1 MIKETAKLKTVT
13 IASERERSMR
23 QQFIELYQQ
32 CPIPE
37 NEILRNLGLFI
48 NRQSLSRMLYM
59 TELYRKIINVHG
71 VVMEFGTRWGHNL
84 ALFSS
89 LRGIYE
95 PYNFTRK
102 IVAFDTFEG
111 FAGFSAED
119 GKARELGAGG
129 FGVTAGYEK
138 YLEQVLEYHEQ
149 ESPLSHIRRFHL
161 EKGDAPE
168 MLERYLGQ
176 HPETI
181 IALAYFD
188 MDLYEPTKKCLEL
201 VLKHVT
207 RGSLLGFDELNFDAW
222 PGETIAVSEVLGL
235 AKYKITRSPL
245 EPTSS
250 YVVIE

>member
-1 MIKETAKLKTVT
+1 
-13 IASERERSMR
+13 
-23 QQFIELYQQ
+23 
-32 CPIPE
+32 
-37 NEILRNLGLFI
+37 
-48 NRQSLSRMLYM
+48 MLYM
-59 TELYRKIINVHG
+59 AELYRKVISVHG
-71 VVMEFGTRWGHNL
+71 VVMDFGTRWGHNL

-95 PYNFTRK
+95 PYNFTRT

-111 FAGFSAED
+111 FVRFTSED
-119 GKARELGAGG
+119 GKAKELGAGG

-138 YLEQVLEYHEQ
+138 YLQRVLEYHEQ
-149 ESPLSHIRRFHL
+149 ESPLSHIRRFQL
-161 EKGDAPE
+161 IKGDAPE
-168 MLERYLGQ
+168 MLERYLRE

-188 MDLYEPTKKCLEL
+188 MDLYKPTKKCLEQ
-201 VLKHVT
+201 VLKHIT
-207 RGSLLGFDELNFDAW
+207 RGSVLGFDELNFDVW

>member
-1 MIKETAKLKTVT
+1 MIQDTANLKTVT
-13 IASERERSMR
+13 IASDREKSVR
-23 QQFIELYQQ
+23 QRFIEIYQQ

-59 TELYRKIINVHG
+59 TELYRKIIDVHG
-71 VVMEFGTRWGHNL
+71 VVLEFGTRWGQNP

-111 FAGFSAED
+111 FIRSASED
-119 GKARELGAGG
+119 GKGQKLGTGG
-129 FGVTAGYEK
+129 FAVTAGYEK

-149 ESPLSHIRRFHL
+149 ESPLSHIRRFQVV
-161 EKGDAPE
+161 KGDAPE
-168 MLERYLGQ
+168 MLERYLTE

-188 MDLYEPTKKCLEL
+188 MDLYEPTKKCLEK
-201 VLKHVT
+201 VMKRVT
-207 RGSLLGFDELNFDAW
+207 RGSVLGFDELNFDAW

-235 AKYKITRSPL
+235 AKYKIVRSPL

>member
-1 MIKETAKLKTVT
+1 MIQDVANIKTVT
-13 IASERERSMR
+13 IASEREKGAR
-23 QQFIELYQQ
+23 QQFVELFNQ

-37 NEILRNLGLFI
+37 NELLRNLGLFI

-59 TELYRKIINVHG
+59 AELYRKVIDVHG

-111 FAGFSAED
+111 FVRFTSED
-119 GKARELGAGG
+119 GKAQELGAGG
-129 FGVTAGYEK
+129 FGVTAAYEK
-138 YLEQVLEYHEQ
+138 YLAQVLEYHEQ
-149 ESPLSHIRRFHL
+149 ESPLSHIRRFQL
-161 EKGDAPE
+161 VKGNAPE
-168 MLERYLGQ
+168 MLERYLRE

-201 VLKHVT
+201 VVKHVT
-207 RGSLLGFDELNFDAW
+207 RGSVLGFDELNFDVW

-235 AKYKITRSPL
+235 AKYKIKRSPL